1 MKDILKYKEYIG
13 SVHFSSE
20 DEVFYGKIEGID
32 DLITFEADTV
42 KNLKSTFREA
52 VEDYA
57 ELCQKAGKQP
67 EKSYKGSFNIRIDP
81 ELHKKA
87 ARRSIEL
94 GVSLNQLVE
103 KAISHLLQEPEK
115 PPYKSNSD

>member
-1 MKDILKYKEYIG
+1 MKDLLKYKKYIG

-20 DEVFYGKIEGID
+20 DDVFYGKLEGID
-32 DLITFEADTV
+32 DLVTFEADSV
-42 KNLKSTFREA
+42 KNLKSAFREA

-57 ELCQKAGKQP
+57 ELCQKAGKSP

-81 ELHKKA
+81 DLHKKA

-94 GVSLNQLVE
+94 GLSLNQLVE
-103 KAISHLLQEPEK
+103 KAISNILQEPEEPFGK
-115 PPYKSNSD
+115 PKSK